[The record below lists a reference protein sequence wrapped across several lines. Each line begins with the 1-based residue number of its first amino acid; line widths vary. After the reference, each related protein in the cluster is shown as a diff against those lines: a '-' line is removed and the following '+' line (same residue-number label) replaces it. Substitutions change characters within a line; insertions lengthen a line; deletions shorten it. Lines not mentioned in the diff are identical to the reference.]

1 MKNSLQEKLANISKA
16 KQASET
22 TTAAPKS
29 VIQEAKM
36 RRRIGRPTYKSEGTE
51 YARIFADIPEV
62 LKDRMTVALVQ
73 KFKGQF
79 GTMSELINASI
90 EDFLTKNGA

>member
-1 MKNSLQEKLANISKA
+1 MKNSLQEKLASISKA
-16 KQASET
+16 KQSASAP
-22 TTAAPKS
+22 AAPKS

-36 RRRIGRPTYKSEGTE
+36 KRRIGRPTFKSEGTE
-51 YARIFADIPEV
+51 YARIFADIPAA

-90 EDFLTKNGA
+90 EDFLTRNGA